1 MKTVILTSYLDFSSK
16 DENGNHVA
24 HNFGINYNTGNNI
37 LKVLKK
43 YIKKFDNMLFV
54 SSNPST
60 YDSNDKYFNITVKSF
75 EQTLPFKNYNLL
87 DNRNKQS
94 AKALVENADFIF
106 FSGGH
111 VPTQVKFLNDIK
123 ISDYILNTN
132 AVVAGG
138 SAGSMSIAKT
148 VYCPP
153 EEDGEAVDP
162 NFVRWLTGAGVTNI
176 NIYPHY
182 QYEKDIVSDGKHRF
196 NDFVIPDSHIK
207 PVVCINDGSFIVEHK
222 GKAKVYGEAYLIKNG
237 VTTQICKNGK
247 SKKLKI

>member
-1 MKTVILTSYLDFSSK
+1 MDTVILTSYLDFSHK
-16 DENGNHVA
+16 DENGNHIS
-24 HNFGINYNTGNNI
+24 HNFSKNYFSGNNI

-54 SSNPST
+54 ASNPT
-60 YDSNDKYFNITVKSF
+60 TFEINDKYFNITKKSF
-75 EQTLPFKNYNLL
+75 DITLSFKNYVLL
-87 DNRNKQS
+87 DDRNKS
-94 AKALVENADFIF
+94 DAKSLVEGADLIF

-111 VPTQVKFLNDIK
+111 VPTQSKFLAELNLK
-123 ISDYILNTN
+123 DYIFNTK
-132 AVVAGG
+132 AVIVGG

-153 EEDGEAVDP
+153 EEAGEAVDK
-162 NFVRWLTGAGVTNI
+162 NFVRWFSGVGVTGI

-182 QYEKDIVSDGKHRF
+182 QDEKNIVSDGKHRF
-196 NDFVIPDSHIK
+196 NDFVIPDSRVT
-207 PVVCINDGSFIVEHK
+207 PVVCINDGSFIVEHC

-237 VTTQICKNGK
+237 VTTLICKNGK